1 MDAYTIEIEKNMK
14 KLEKI
19 GLRYGG
25 VEKSIKPGA
34 SQKIIRAHLVTKA
47 SLTPEGAAIAQKI
60 MNLERQRTMAA
71 AYGLP
76 IQKAMGIAPPVGRK
90 RYQKNDDDEDEWSRQ
105 FSPAVDEELTDED
118 LLAELRRRGYTFERG

>member
-25 VEKSIKPGA
+25 IEKSIKPGA
-34 SQKIIRAHLVTKA
+34 SQKGIRATLITKA
-47 SLTPEGAAIAQKI
+47 SQTAEGSVIADRILKLQ
-60 MNLERQRTMAA
+60 RQRSMAA

-76 IQKAMGIAPPVGRK
+76 ISKEHFTAENGPAEMRT
-90 RYQKNDDDEDEWSRQ
+90 DDE
-105 FSPAVDEELTDED
+105 
-118 LLAELRRRGYTFERG
+118 LLAALEEITRELKRRGYTEEEAEDDWSSAFEEA

>member
-76 IQKAMGIAPPVGRK
+76 ISKENGPVGTMS
-90 RYQKNDDDEDEWSRQ
+90 DDELI
-105 FSPAVDEELTDED
+105 AAMEEITG
-118 LLAELRRRGYTFERG
+118 ELRRRGYKVVEEDDWSSAFEEA

>member
-19 GLRYGG
+19 GLRYGV
-25 VEKSIKPGA
+25 VEKSSKPGA
-34 SQKIIRAHLVTKA
+34 SQKTIRAALVSKA
-47 SLTPEGAAIAQKI
+47 SQTPEGAIIARKI

-76 IQKAMGIAPPVGRK
+76 ISKENGPVGTMS
-90 RYQKNDDDEDEWSRQ
+90 DDELI
-105 FSPAVDEELTDED
+105 AAMEEITR
-118 LLAELRRRGYTFERG
+118 ELRRRGYKVVEEDDWSSAFGEA